1 MCVTVRMTVF
11 LEDEADNTEFLYS
24 RTIIFIQLL
33 MPFCSLE
40 FFLCTGSI
48 KKLFNR
54 HQLLFCRP
62 LYKLLDLAQG
72 IGQV

>member
-11 LEDEADNTEFLYS
+11 LEDEADNTEILYS

-40 FFLCTGSI
+40 FLRGPGSI

-54 HQLLFCRP
+54 HQLLRCRP
-62 LYKLLDLAQG
+62 LYKPLDLAQG

>member
-40 FFLCTGSI
+40 FFGSG
-48 KKLFNR
+48 
-54 HQLLFCRP
+54 
-62 LYKLLDLAQG
+62 LARDRNA
-72 IGQV
+72 VV